1 MFGEDDPGEW
11 RATFRLEELTIANGQ
26 IPELYLE
33 LTTMG
38 QDGVTRNHRVQVI
51 GVLADEENLAPA
63 EVIGSEATLRK
74 LRSVPVTGDEL
85 FVKTAA
91 GADPQA
97 VAAEIEGTFV
107 ASGLNASVIADE
119 YAQRQ
124 RLTGGVL
131 QLLQG
136 FMALGLLVGIAALGV
151 ISIRSVIERRQQVG
165 MLRALGFQSEMVGLA
180 FVIESSF
187 VSITGLLIGALTGIV
202 LGDNLIGAFFPQLD
216 RSVIAIPWGQ
226 IGLIV
231 VATYLFSL
239 LTTILP
245 AWQAARIYPAEAL
258 RYE

>member
-1 MFGEDDPGEW
+1 VEST
-11 RATFRLEELTIANGQ
+11 R

-33 LTTMG
+33 LTTDG

-51 GVLADEENLAPA
+51 GVLAEDDNLAAA
-63 EVIGSEATLRK
+63 ELIGSEASLSK

-85 FVKTAA
+85 FVKTVD
-91 GADPQA
+91 GANAED
-97 VAAEIEGTFV
+97 VAALVEGQFV
-107 ASGLNASVIADE
+107 ASGLNASVIAEE

-124 RLTGGVL
+124 RLTGGAL

-187 VSITGLLIGALTGIV
+187 VSITGLLIGALTGVV
-202 LGDNLIGAFFPQLD
+202 LGDNLVGAFFPQID
-216 RSVIAIPWGQ
+216 RSVVAIPWQQ
-226 IGLIV
+226 IALIV
-231 VATYLFSL
+231 LATYLFSL